1 MANVSRVRMLGVVMG
16 TCALLAVM
24 AGPSPEASGQAPGP
38 PTAQAPVQAPAK
50 PEGPPAPELVLGPAD
65 RDVQIRE
72 GLVVG
77 LLGTLARSAVP
88 SDLLAWTLA
97 TGAFT
102 QPREGDVLGPDDRN
116 RTQAWARVQAGA
128 DGWIQHR
135 ALTGGYFYTT
145 IVSDRPRTM
154 ILDASGYYVA
164 RLNGEPRGG
173 EKYGT
178 EWVRHPVR
186 LQEGRN
192 TLLIQGERGRLRV
205 RLFDPPA
212 PLFLTDVDATLPD
225 LLPGETGQWWAGVRL
240 VNATADTISGIEIAY
255 AFEGQARVAS
265 IDATIPPL
273 MTRKLA
279 IPLLLGAPNRAGPA
293 TVALRLR
300 ARAGVKPVE
309 APAFDL
315 ALKTVDPAAH
325 YVRTFVSEIDGSVQY
340 YGVVPQALRAA
351 DEGAA
356 PGGAP
361 PARPA
366 LVVSLHGASVEGIGQ
381 ARAYTPKDW
390 AVIVAPTNR
399 RPYGFDWEDWGR
411 LDAMEVQADAASRFG
426 TDPLRTYLTGHS
438 MGGHG
443 TWQIGATV
451 PGTWAAIAPSA
462 GWRSFSTYGGGPVY
476 PNPTPI
482 EAMLA
487 RANHPG
493 ETPELAANFLHYGI
507 YVLHG
512 DKDDNVPV
520 AQARFMRDLL
530 GKFHPDFAYYER
542 PGAGHWWGNECVD
555 WPPLFEFLK
564 GHVRPAAADVARVE
578 FVTANPGISASSRF
592 VTIVAQEHPLEYS
605 RVAIDRDPKT
615 GAFKGT
621 ATNVAA
627 IALTPLTAPAGG
639 AAIAVDLDGTRV
651 EISPASD
658 GRLYLE
664 KAAGGWRASAP
675 PDPARKGPARNGGF
689 KDAFRH
695 RVVLVYG
702 TRGTPEENVRAFNKA
717 RFDAE
722 MFWYRGNGTLDV
734 VADTAFDAAKTRDR
748 SVVLYGNAD
757 TNAAWAGLL
766 GGGPID
772 VRNGRMRIGTREL
785 TGSDLGAYIIRPRA
799 DSPTAS
805 VGIVAWTGPGGWVA
819 ASPGQY
825 FVSGAGFP
833 DLMVFSAEMLRTGT
847 AGVRAIGW
855 FGRDWGVESGEF
867 VWGSAAPAGK

>member
-1 MANVSRVRMLGVVMG
+1 VGVAKVSRVRAWAVVVG
-16 TCALLAVM
+16 ICSLLASV
-24 AGPSPEASGQAPGP
+24 AGPSPQASMQGTAPQAGQP
-38 PTAQAPVQAPAK
+38 APAL
-50 PEGPPAPELVLGPAD
+50 EIGPAD

-77 LLGTLARSAVP
+77 LLGTLARNAVP
-88 SDLLAWTLA
+88 SDLLAWKLA

-102 QPREGDVLGPDDRN
+102 EPREGDVIGPDDRN
-116 RTQAWARVQAGA
+116 RTQTWARAQAGA
-128 DGWIQHR
+128 DGWIQNR
-135 ALTGGYFYTT
+135 ALNGGYFFTT
-145 IVSDRPRTM
+145 IVADRPRTM
-154 ILDASGYYVA
+154 IMDASSYYVA

-186 LQEGRN
+186 LQKGRN

-212 PLFLTDVDATLPD
+212 PLFLTDVDSTLPD

-240 VNATADTISGIEIAY
+240 VNATSETISGIEIAY
-255 AFEGQARVAS
+255 AFEGQARVAALDS
-265 IDATIPPL
+265 TIPPL

-279 IPLLLGAPNRAGPA
+279 IPLLLRAPDRAGPV
-293 TVALRLR
+293 TVSLRVR
-300 ARAGVKPVE
+300 ARAGVKSVE

-315 ALKTVDPAAH
+315 ALKAVEPGAH
-325 YVRTFVSEIDGSVQY
+325 HVRTFVSEIDGSVQY
-340 YGVVPQALRAA
+340 YGVVPQAP
-351 DEGAA
+351 GAA
-356 PGGAP
+356 G
-361 PARPA
+361 PAAATATRPA

-381 ARAYTPKDW
+381 AKAYKPKDW

-411 LDAMEVQADAASRFG
+411 LDALEVQADAARRFN
-426 TDPLRTYLTGHS
+426 TDPQRTYLTGHS

-451 PGTWAAIAPSA
+451 PGEWAAIAPSA
-462 GWRSFSTYGGGPVY
+462 GWRSFSTYGGGATY
-476 PNPTPI
+476 QNPTSI
-482 EAMLA
+482 EQMLL
-487 RANHPG
+487 RANNPG
-493 ETPELAANFLHYGI
+493 ETPDLAPNFLHYGV

-542 PGAGHWWGNECVD
+542 PGGGHWWGDECVD
-555 WPPLFEFLK
+555 WPPLFEFLRS
-564 GHVRPAAADVARVE
+564 HVRPAAADVARVE
-578 FVTANPGISASSRF
+578 FVTANPGASAGSRF
-592 VTIVAQEHPLEYS
+592 VTILAQDHPLEFS

-621 ATNVAA
+621 TANVAA
-627 IALTPLTAPAGG
+627 MALTPLAAPAAG
-639 AAIAVDLDGTRV
+639 AAITVELDGAKADV
-651 EISPASD
+651 KPSAD

-664 KAAGGWRASAP
+664 KTAGVWRQSAP
-675 PDPARKGPARNGGF
+675 PDAARKGPARNGGF

-695 RVVLVYG
+695 HVVLVYG
-702 TRGTPEENVRAFNKA
+702 TRGMPEENARAFNKA

-734 VADTAFDAAKTRDR
+734 VADTAFDAAKMRDR
-748 SVVLYGNAD
+748 NVVLYGNAD
-757 TNAAWAGLL
+757 TNAAWKALLAGA
-766 GGGPID
+766 PID
-772 VRNGRMRIGTREL
+772 VRTGRLRIGTREI
-785 TGSDLGAYIIRPRA
+785 TGTDLAAYAIRPRA
-799 DSPTAS
+799 DSPAAS
-805 VGIVAWTGPGGWVA
+805 VGIVAWTGPAGWVA

-833 DLMVFSAEMLRTGT
+833 DLLVFSADMLRTGT
-847 AGVRAIGW
+847 SGVRAIGW
-855 FGRDWGVESGEF
+855 FGRDWDVEGGDI
-867 VWGSAAPAGK
+867 VWGSGAPAGK